1 MEDKPFQA
9 LNKKIDMIIK
19 LLAQSLVK
27 GMNTK
32 KEKIVLLYSIGYMP
46 VEISTFLGTTRNS
59 VNVTITNAKKEGLL

>member
-1 MEDKPFQA
+1 
-9 LNKKIDMIIK
+9 MIIK